1 MAAPSPSPPRSRQTP
16 SSVVVAGPTGSG
28 KSALAL
34 ALAEDLG
41 GVVINADSMQVY
53 RDARVLTARPSP
65 ADEARIPHRLFGVL
79 AADDPCTAGRWR
91 ALAQA
96 EIAAAQGAGRSA
108 VVVGGT
114 GLYIEALLKG
124 LAPVPPIPP
133 PVRRE
138 GARLYEAL
146 GAARF
151 RALLIDREPHAADLP
166 PGDRQRLL
174 RAWEV
179 VEATG
184 RPLSEWHKDE
194 TANPPPLPA
203 FVILLSTPREIL
215 YPRLD
220 ARFETMLGAGG
231 LDEARALH
239 SRGLDPNLP
248 LLKAVGIRQL
258 LAHCAGDASLDA
270 ASAAARQATRH
281 YAKRQMTWFR
291 HRLTADLC
299 IREQFSE
306 SLDVEI
312 LPNIRRRLLTG
323 CP

>member
-1 MAAPSPSPPRSRQTP
+1 M
-16 SSVVVAGPTGSG
+16 VV
-28 KSALAL
+28 
-34 ALAEDLG
+34 
-41 GVVINADSMQVY
+41 NADSMQVY

-65 ADEARIPHRLFGVL
+65 ADEARVPHRLFGVL
-79 AADDPCTAGRWR
+79 AAEDPCTAGRWR

-96 EIAAAQGAGRSA
+96 EIAEAQGAGRTA

-114 GLYIEALLKG
+114 GLYLEALLKG

-133 PVRRE
+133 PVSRE
-138 GARLYEAL
+138 GARLFEEL

-151 RALLIDREPHAADLP
+151 RAMLIDRDPHAGDLP

-174 RAWEV
+174 RAWSV

-184 RPLSEWHKDE
+184 RPLSEWHKE
-194 TANPPPLPA
+194 ESAHPPPPPA
-203 FVILLSTPREIL
+203 FVILLSPPRETL
-215 YPRLD
+215 YPLLD
-220 ARFETMLGAGG
+220 ARFETMLAAGG
-231 LDEARALH
+231 LDEARTLH

-258 LAHCAGDASLDA
+258 LSFCTGEASLDA

-299 IREQFSE
+299 IGEQFSE
-306 SLDVEI
+306 SLAAEI
-312 LPNIRRRLLTG
+312 LPIIRRRLLTG